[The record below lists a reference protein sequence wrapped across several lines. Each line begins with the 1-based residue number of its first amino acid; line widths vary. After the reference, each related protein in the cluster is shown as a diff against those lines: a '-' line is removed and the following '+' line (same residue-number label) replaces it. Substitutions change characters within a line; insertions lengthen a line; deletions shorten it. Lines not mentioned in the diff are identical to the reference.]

1 MTKWIPVKTRRRRHL
16 LKKLKKK
23 VKRRNVSSLKELCD
37 TLDVAR
43 SFKTMRR
50 DTSISG
56 QEVKKNF
63 DSVLQ
68 RDLNPI
74 FKEGGHTGLMI
85 LGRQYL
91 KDPNRQNFHFLS
103 KFILYYGYKRSLY
116 A

>member
-1 MTKWIPVKTRRRRHL
+1 MDPSQDQEKATSPQEIEEEGQKEE
-16 LKKLKKK
+16 
-23 VKRRNVSSLKELCD
+23 VSSLKELSD
-37 TLDVAR
+37 TLEVAR

-74 FKEGGHTGLMI
+74 FKEGGG
-85 LGRQYL
+85 G
-91 KDPNRQNFHFLS
+91 S
-103 KFILYYGYKRSLY
+103 
-116 A
+116 